1 MSGSIEPELPASQ
14 IGACTATRSRHG
26 ATSSQVS
33 RLQSFTTCLSLC
45 HAVGS
50 PVMLPTMKPTSGQPI
65 RHVNA
70 STTAYPPL

>member
-1 MSGSIEPELPASQ
+1 MNDRAWI
-14 IGACTATRSRHG
+14 ATRSRQG

-33 RLQSFTTCLSLC
+33 RLQSFTTWRSWC

-50 PVMLPTMKPTSGQPI
+50 PVMLPTMKPTRGHPM

-70 STTAYPPL
+70 STTA